1 MGDAPTSSTSC
12 VGQSSAAAADGD
24 TAEVVVG
31 ENDAAAKEGSGY
43 YAADSFG
50 DSTNIVSA
58 AMHSRASGNYL
69 CSIFSNVVSR
79 PWDAQ
84 ADEGTTSTCDPAAAA
99 VHSSDD
105 PSLNAS
111 TSSRSA
117 KRLASSLEKVGLLES
132 LPSEETED
140 LPPPPAKRQSL
151 TLFTESPR
159 PPLPDEK
166 KTMMLTQP
174 SKLIA
179 DALKPSLRS
188 QTSLEVADGEGDTPL
203 RLSSGESP
211 PDRKSS
217 LTKGSIHR
225 RSIDGKRT
233 AAGDTHRVAFRADS
247 FVENGDLSRLSSE
260 LRADAGKEW
269 LGHASSAAQM
279 GEAFSMD
286 EENTGH
292 LPPAPPS
299 TPATKEMFSPH
310 PFLPSAALGKLS
322 YSNLQEARGEEDA
335 PGESLATAAL
345 ETTIPKPPQDS
356 PADCSSNPIQL
367 TEESSSTLQT
377 DASLTQEVMEA
388 TSPDDISG
396 AATEPRRGG
405 GVHRSGSKQKL
416 RRKFPKS
423 AGFEKWDVG
432 KRYQLERMLGRGSY
446 GEVAQ
451 SVDLQARNAIQ
462 HSTDAAPPHKN
473 ASYVAVKRISKVFDQ
488 EVDAVRLFREMHI
501 LRRLK
506 GHANIIKLI
515 DVIQPRDREDFNE
528 LYLVFEYVDTDLYK
542 LIMSPQYL
550 STEHIQTFL
559 YQILVGVKY
568 IHSSSGEI
576 ASGCANLTGLTLIPV
591 ALLSYS

>member
-1 MGDAPTSSTSC
+1 M
-12 VGQSSAAAADGD
+12 
-24 TAEVVVG
+24 
-31 ENDAAAKEGSGY
+31 
-43 YAADSFG
+43 
-50 DSTNIVSA
+50 
-58 AMHSRASGNYL
+58 
-69 CSIFSNVVSR
+69 
-79 PWDAQ
+79 
-84 ADEGTTSTCDPAAAA
+84 
-99 VHSSDD
+99 
-105 PSLNAS
+105 NAS
-111 TSSRSA
+111 TSSRST
-117 KRLASSLEKVGLLES
+117 KRLASSLEKVALLES
-132 LPSEETED
+132 HPSKTED
-140 LPPPPAKRQSL
+140 LPPPAKRQSL
-151 TLFTESPR
+151 TLSTEPCR
-159 PPLPDEK
+159 LPPSEK
-166 KTMMLTQP
+166 KKTKILTQP
-174 SKLIA
+174 SNLIS
-179 DALKPSLRS
+179 DALKASLRS
-188 QTSLEVADGEGDTPL
+188 QTSLEVAGGEGDTPHSEG
-203 RLSSGESP
+203 SS

-233 AAGDTHRVAFRADS
+233 APGDTHRVAFKADS
-247 FVENGDLSRLSSE
+247 FVKDGDLSRLSSE
-260 LRADAGKEW
+260 LRADAGKNW
-269 LGHASSAAQM
+269 LSHASSAAQL
-279 GEAFSMD
+279 GEALSMD

-299 TPATKEMFSPH
+299 TPATKEMLSPN
-310 PFLPSAALGKLS
+310 PILPVAALGKLS
-322 YSNLQEARGEEDA
+322 YSNLQEARGEGGA
-335 PGESLATAAL
+335 PGESLATVAL
-345 ETTIPKPPQDS
+345 KTTIPEPPLDS
-356 PADCSSNPIQL
+356 STDYSNKPIQL
-367 TEESSSTLQT
+367 TEESSSTLLT
-377 DASLTQEVMEA
+377 DASSTQEVMEA

-405 GVHRSGSKQKL
+405 GVHRSGSKQKF

-423 AGFEKWDVG
+423 TGFEKWDVG

-451 SVDLQARNAIQ
+451 SVDLQARDAIQ
-462 HSTDAAPPHKN
+462 HSTNSAPPHKN
-473 ASYVAVKRISKVFDQ
+473 ASYVAVKRISNVFDQ

-576 ASGCANLTGLTLIPV
+576 TSGCANLTGLSLTPF
-591 ALLSYS
+591 ALSHS